1 MPLTS
6 EQGDTLTLHLSF
18 PTPMSLA
25 LVAVER
31 NALASDWTAIQIESN
46 SQTERRIE
54 QEAGKT
60 RCESTICM
68 DRLVVRL

>member
-1 MPLTS
+1 
-6 EQGDTLTLHLSF
+6 
-18 PTPMSLA
+18 MSLA